1 MSSPKKKAHQNG
13 RIENGLSQVKDHYTL
28 LKKKTL
34 VKGYNHIL
42 VVHEL
47 NEIA

>member
-1 MSSPKKKAHQNG
+1 MSSPRKKAHQNG

-28 LKKKTL
+28 
-34 VKGYNHIL
+34 VKSYNHI
-42 VVHEL
+42 VHEL